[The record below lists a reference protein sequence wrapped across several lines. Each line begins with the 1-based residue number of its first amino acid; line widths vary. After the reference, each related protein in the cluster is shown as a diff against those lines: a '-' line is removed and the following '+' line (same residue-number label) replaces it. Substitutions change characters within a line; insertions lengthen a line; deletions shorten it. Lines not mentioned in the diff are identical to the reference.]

1 VTYQPLRE
9 ADYAR
14 VLTAVSDWWDEPA
27 LAGRA
32 AERVSLVPRLFFQ
45 HFGDT
50 SFLLEQDGELL
61 GFLIGFLSQ
70 SQPAEAYIHFVGVAP
85 SARRRGIGSAQ
96 YEHFFELAR
105 ARGRTTV
112 HCITSP
118 GNTRSIA
125 FHRGLGFA
133 VAKGDRERDGVA
145 FMADYDGPGLDRV
158 VFSRSLLP

>member
-1 VTYQPLRE
+1 VTCRPLRE
-9 ADYAR
+9 DDYAR
-14 VLTAVSDWWDEPA
+14 VLTAVTDWWDEPG
-27 LAGRA
+27 LADRA

-50 SFLLEQDGELL
+50 SFLLEQNDELL

-85 SARRRGIGSAQ
+85 SARRRGIGSAL
-96 YEHFFELAR
+96 YEQFFEVAR

-112 HCITSP
+112 RCITSP

-133 VAKGDRERDGVA
+133 LARGDRERDGVA
-145 FMADYDGPGLDRV
+145 YAADYDGPALDRV

>member
-1 VTYQPLRE
+1 MLFRPLRE
-9 ADYAR
+9 EDHAR
-14 VLTAVSDWWDEPA
+14 VLAAVSDWWDEPA

-50 SFLLEQDGELL
+50 SFLLEQDGELR
-61 GFLIGFLSQ
+61 GFLIGFMSQ

-85 SARRRGIGSAQ
+85 GARRRGIGSAL
-96 YEHFFELAR
+96 YEHFFELAL

-118 GNTRSIA
+118 GNHRSIA

-133 VAKGDRERDGVA
+133 IDKGDGERDGVA
-145 FMADYDGPGLDRV
+145 YVADYDGPGLDRV
-158 VFSRSLLP
+158 VFSRALSP